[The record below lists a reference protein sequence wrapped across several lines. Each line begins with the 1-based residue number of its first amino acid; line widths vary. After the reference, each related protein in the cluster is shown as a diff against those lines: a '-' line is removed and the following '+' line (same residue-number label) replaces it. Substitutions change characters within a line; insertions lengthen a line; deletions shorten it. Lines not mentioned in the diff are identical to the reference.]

1 MDFFFPHGFTYPPEF
16 HIPPL
21 TGTEILRVGPFSYTN
36 SHFTMLLVG
45 TVIVVLAWLGTR
57 QQRDVPSGIQ
67 NVVEMLVQGLEDF
80 VVSIG
85 GAGARKYLPLFGT
98 LFLFIVLSNWLS
110 VTPFFG
116 QVELLRAPTSDY
128 HVNFALALVAFVAY
142 QTDGFR
148 KHGLG
153 YASRWFNFSGF
164 KEGVFVGGILVL
176 VGLIELFSE
185 LFRMATLTLRLWGN
199 VLGGEIMLV
208 VMSGLLFVPGLAIP
222 FVGFEV
228 FIGLVQ
234 GLVFGLLVL
243 MYFVLALEGHG
254 EHAEEGA
261 HTDADAERIAHP
273 ATREPHN
280 TVQGA
285 AAH

>member
-1 MDFFFPHGFTYPPEF
+1 MDFFFPHGLKYPPDF

-21 TGTEILRVGPFSYTN
+21 TGTEILRIGPLSYTN

-45 TVIVVLAWLGTR
+45 AVIVLVAWLGTR
-57 QQRDVPSGIQ
+57 QKRDVPGGIQ
-67 NVVEMLVQGLEDF
+67 NAVEMLVQGLEDF

-85 GAGARKYLPLFGT
+85 GAGAKKYLPLFGT

-128 HVNFALALVAFVAY
+128 HVNFALALVAFIAY

-164 KEGVFVGGILVL
+164 KEGVFVGLILVL

-208 VMSGLLFVPGLAIP
+208 VMSGLLFLPGLAIP
-222 FVGFEV
+222 FAGFEV

-254 EHAEEGA
+254 EHEEEHPTEAGA
-261 HTDADAERIAHP
+261 GHNAHP
-273 ATREPHN
+273 PAPAPHAVN
-280 TVQGA
+280 GA
-285 AAH
+285 A

>member
-1 MDFFFPHGFTYPPEF
+1 MDLLFPKGLKYPPEF
-16 HIPPL
+16 HIPSL

-45 TVIVVLAWLGTR
+45 IVLVTVAWLATR
-57 QQRDVPSGIQ
+57 QKREVPSGLQ
-67 NVVEMLVQGLEDF
+67 NLVEMLVQGLEDF

-85 GAGARKYLPLFGT
+85 GPGARKYLPLFGT
-98 LFLFIVLSNWLS
+98 LFLFIVVSNWLS
-110 VTPFFG
+110 VAPFFG

-128 HVNFALALVAFVAY
+128 HVNFGMAVIAWLAY
-142 QTDGFR
+142 QTDGF
-148 KHGLG
+148 KKFGLG

-164 KEGVFVGGILVL
+164 KEGVFVGLIFVL

-185 LFRMATLTLRLWGN
+185 IFRMLTLTLRLWGN

-208 VMSGLLFVPGLAIP
+208 IMSGLLFLPGLAIP

-228 FIGLVQ
+228 FIGVIQ

-254 EHAEEGA
+254 DHEEEG
-261 HTDADAERIAHP
+261 THP
-273 ATREPHN
+273 AADKHIASPASHEPKASL
-280 TVQGA
+280 QGA
-285 AAH
+285 H

>member
-1 MDFFFPHGFTYPPEF
+1 MDFFFPHGFKYPPDF

-45 TVIVVLAWLGTR
+45 AVLVLLAWLGTR
-57 QQRDVPSGIQ
+57 QKRDVPSGLQ
-67 NVVEMLVQGLEDF
+67 NAVEMLVQGLEDF

-85 GAGARKYLPLFGT
+85 GASSKKYLPLFGT

-110 VTPFFG
+110 ITPLFG

-164 KEGVFVGGILVL
+164 KEGVFVGLIIVL

-208 VMSGLLFVPGLAIP
+208 VMSGLLFIPGLAIP

-254 EHAEEGA
+254 EHEEEGA
-261 HTDADAERIAHP
+261 HTEAGAEHVAHP
-273 ATREPHN
+273 ASKEPYN
-280 TVQGA
+280 ALQGA
-285 AAH
+285 H

>member
-1 MDFFFPHGFTYPPEF
+1 MDLLFPKGLKYPPEF

-45 TVIVVLAWLGTR
+45 IVLVTVAWLATR
-57 QQRDVPSGIQ
+57 PKREVPSGLQ
-67 NVVEMLVQGLEDF
+67 NLVEMLVQGLEDF

-85 GAGARKYLPLFGT
+85 GPGARKYLPLFGT

-128 HVNFALALVAFVAY
+128 HVNFGMAVIAWLAY
-142 QTDGFR
+142 QTDGF
-148 KHGLG
+148 KKFGLG

-164 KEGVFVGGILVL
+164 KEGVFVGLIFVL

-185 LFRMATLTLRLWGN
+185 IFRMFTLTLRLWGN

-208 VMSGLLFVPGLAIP
+208 IMSGLLFLPGLAIP

-228 FIGLVQ
+228 FIGVIQ

-254 EHAEEGA
+254 DHEEEGA
-261 HTDADAERIAHP
+261 HAEGTAERAASH
-273 ATREPHN
+273 EP
-280 TVQGA
+280 TAALQGA
-285 AAH
+285 SAH

>member
-1 MDFFFPHGFTYPPEF
+1 MDFFFPHGFKYPPDF

-21 TGTEILRVGPFSYTN
+21 TGTEILRIGPLSYTN

-45 TVIVVLAWLGTR
+45 AVLVLLAWLGTR
-57 QQRDVPSGIQ
+57 QKRDVPGGFQ
-67 NVVEMLVQGLEDF
+67 NAVEMLVQGLQDF

-85 GAGARKYLPLFGT
+85 GPGAKKYLPLFGT

-128 HVNFALALVAFVAY
+128 HVNFAMALVAFLAY

-164 KEGVFVGGILVL
+164 KEGVMVGGIMFF
-176 VGLIELFSE
+176 VGLIELASE

-208 VMSGLLFVPGLAIP
+208 VMSGLLFLPGLAIP
-222 FVGFEV
+222 FAGFEV
-228 FIGLVQ
+228 FIGLIQ

-254 EHAEEGA
+254 EHDEEHPTA
-261 HTDADAERIAHP
+261 ADAQHIANPDLAKQQH
-273 ATREPHN
+273 AH
-280 TVQGA
+280 A
-285 AAH
+285 A

>member
-1 MDFFFPHGFTYPPEF
+1 MDFFFPHGFKYPPAF

-21 TGTEILRVGPFSYTN
+21 TGTEILRIGPFSYTN

-45 TVIVVLAWLGTR
+45 AVLVLLAWLGTR
-57 QQRDVPSGIQ
+57 QKRDVPSGIQ
-67 NVVEMLVQGLEDF
+67 NAVEMLVQGLQDF

-85 GAGARKYLPLFGT
+85 GPGSKKHLPLFGT

-110 VTPFFG
+110 VTPFVG

-128 HVNFALALVAFVAY
+128 HVNFALALVAFIAY
-142 QTDGFR
+142 QTEGFR

-153 YASRWFNFSGF
+153 YASRWLNISGF
-164 KEGVFVGGILVL
+164 KEGVMVGAIMFFVGI
-176 VGLIELFSE
+176 IELASE

-199 VLGGEIMLV
+199 VLGGEIMLA
-208 VMSGLLFVPGLAIP
+208 VMSGLLFLPGLAVP
-222 FVGFEV
+222 FAGFEV

-243 MYFVLALEGHG
+243 MYFVLALESHG
-254 EHAEEGA
+254 DHEDEHPAE
-261 HTDADAERIAHP
+261 ADAAHVAHP
-273 ATREPHN
+273 SASAPHHAN
-280 TVQGA
+280 GA
-285 AAH
+285 A

>member
-1 MDFFFPHGFTYPPEF
+1 MDFLFPHGFKYPPDF

-45 TVIVVLAWLGTR
+45 AVLVLIAWLGTR
-57 QQRDVPSGIQ
+57 QKRDVPSGIQ
-67 NVVEMLVQGLEDF
+67 NAVEMLVQGLEDF

-85 GAGARKYLPLFGT
+85 GAGAKKYLPLFGT

-110 VTPFFG
+110 ITPFFG

-164 KEGVFVGGILVL
+164 KEGVFVGLILVL

-208 VMSGLLFVPGLAIP
+208 VMSGLLFLPGLAIP
-222 FVGFEV
+222 FAGFEV

-254 EHAEEGA
+254 EHDEE
-261 HTDADAERIAHP
+261 HPTEADAEHLAQPDLANQQHAH
-273 ATREPHN
+273 
-280 TVQGA
+280 A
-285 AAH
+285 A

>member
-1 MDFFFPHGFTYPPEF
+1 MDFFFPHGVKYPPDF

-21 TGTEILRVGPFSYTN
+21 TGTEILRVGPFSYSN

-45 TVIVVLAWLGTR
+45 GLIVLLAWLGTR
-57 QQRDVPSGIQ
+57 GRRDVPSGLQ
-67 NVVEMLVQGLEDF
+67 NAVELLVQGLQDF

-85 GAGARKYLPLFGT
+85 GPGAKRYLPLFGT

-128 HVNFALALVAFVAY
+128 HVNFAMAVVAFLAY

-164 KEGVFVGGILVL
+164 KEGVFVGVIIVF
-176 VGLIELFSE
+176 VGLIELASE

-208 VMSGLLFVPGLAIP
+208 VMSGLLFLPGLAIP
-222 FVGFEV
+222 FAGFEV

-254 EHAEEGA
+254 EEHAEEGA
-261 HTDADAERIAHP
+261 HTDSDHVAHP
-273 ATREPHN
+273 ASKETHHA
-280 TVQGA
+280 VQGA

>member
-1 MDFFFPHGFTYPPEF
+1 MDFLFPHGFKYPPDF

-45 TVIVVLAWLGTR
+45 AVLVLIAWLGTR
-57 QQRDVPSGIQ
+57 QKRDVPSGIQ
-67 NVVEMLVQGLEDF
+67 NAVEMLVQGLEDF

-85 GAGARKYLPLFGT
+85 GTGAKKYLPLFGT

-110 VTPFFG
+110 ITPFFG

-164 KEGVFVGGILVL
+164 KEGVFVGLILVL

-185 LFRMATLTLRLWGN
+185 IFRILTLTLRLWGN
-199 VLGGEIMLV
+199 VWGGEIVLAV
-208 VMSGLLFVPGLAIP
+208 LAALLFVPSFLLPFLGL
-222 FVGFEV
+222 EL
-228 FIGLVQ
+228 FIGFIQ
-234 GLVFGLLVL
+234 AFVFAFLVL
-243 MYFVLALEGHG
+243 LYIVLALESHG
-254 EHAEEGA
+254 GEEHEGSHEA
-261 HTDADAERIAHP
+261 HH
-273 ATREPHN
+273 
-280 TVQGA
+280 A
-285 AAH
+285 A

>member
-1 MDFFFPHGFTYPPEF
+1 MDFFFPHGFKYPPDF

-21 TGTEILRVGPFSYTN
+21 TGTELFRLGPFSYTN

-45 TVIVVLAWLGTR
+45 AVIVLVAWLGTR
-57 QQRDVPSGIQ
+57 QKRDVPRGIQ
-67 NVVEMLVQGLEDF
+67 NAVEMLVQGLEDF

-85 GAGARKYLPLFGT
+85 GTGAKKYLPLFGT

-128 HVNFALALVAFVAY
+128 HVNFALALVAFIAY

-153 YASRWFNFSGF
+153 YASRWFNLSGF
-164 KEGVFVGGILVL
+164 KEGVFVGLILVL

-208 VMSGLLFVPGLAIP
+208 VMSGLLFLPGLAIP
-222 FVGFEV
+222 FAGFEV

-254 EHAEEGA
+254 EHDEE
-261 HTDADAERIAHP
+261 HPTEADAAHMAQP
-273 ATREPHN
+273 DLATQQHAH
-280 TVQGA
+280 A
-285 AAH
+285 A

>member
-1 MDFFFPHGFTYPPEF
+1 MDFLFPKGLHYPPEF

-21 TGTEILRVGPFSYTN
+21 TGTEILRAGPLSYTN

-45 TVIVVLAWLGTR
+45 IFLVTIAWLATR
-57 QQRDVPSGIQ
+57 QKREVPSGLQ
-67 NVVEMLVQGLEDF
+67 NLVEMLVQGLEDF

-85 GAGARKYLPLFGT
+85 GPSARKYLPLFGT
-98 LFLFIVLSNWLS
+98 LFLFIVVSNWLS
-110 VTPFFG
+110 VTPLFG

-128 HVNFALALVAFVAY
+128 HVNFGMAVIAWMAY
-142 QTDGFR
+142 QTDGF
-148 KHGLG
+148 KKFGVG
-153 YASRWFNFSGF
+153 YMSRWFNFSGF
-164 KEGVFVGGILVL
+164 KEGVFVGVIFVL

-185 LFRMATLTLRLWGN
+185 IFRMLTLTLRLWGN

-208 VMSGLLFVPGLAIP
+208 VMSGLLFLPGLAIP

-228 FIGLVQ
+228 FIGVIQ

-254 EHAEEGA
+254 EHDEEGA
-261 HTDADAERIAHP
+261 HTEGAGDHP
-273 ATREPHN
+273 ASHEPKAAL
-280 TVQGA
+280 QGA
-285 AAH
+285 H

>member
-1 MDFFFPHGFTYPPEF
+1 MDFLFPHGFKYPPEF

-21 TGTEILRVGPFSYTN
+21 TGTELFHIGPIGYTN

-45 TVIVVLAWLGTR
+45 TFLVALAWLGTR
-57 QQRDVPSGIQ
+57 GKREVPTGLQ
-67 NVVEMLVQGLEDF
+67 NIVEMLVQGLEDF
-80 VVSIG
+80 VVSVG
-85 GAGARKYLPLFGT
+85 GAGSKRYLPLFGT
-98 LFLFIVLSNWLS
+98 LFLFIVVSNWLS

-128 HVNFALALVAFVAY
+128 HVNFGMALIAFVAY

-148 KHGLG
+148 KFGLP
-153 YASRWFNFSGF
+153 YVSRWFNFSGF
-164 KEGVFVGGILVL
+164 KEGPFVGVIMVL

-185 LFRMATLTLRLWGN
+185 IFRMLTLTLRLWGN

-208 VMSGLLFVPGLAIP
+208 VMSGLLFLPGLAIP
-222 FVGFEV
+222 FAGFEV
-228 FIGLVQ
+228 FIGLIQ

-254 EHAEEGA
+254 DEHGEEVGHEAVPHGSAQPVVAQGA
-261 HTDADAERIAHP
+261 H
-273 ATREPHN
+273 
-280 TVQGA
+280 
-285 AAH
+285 

>member
-1 MDFFFPHGFTYPPEF
+1 MDFFFPHGFKYPPDF

-21 TGTEILRVGPFSYTN
+21 TGSEILRVGPFSYTN

-45 TVIVVLAWLGTR
+45 AVLVLVAWLGTR
-57 QQRDVPSGIQ
+57 QKRDVPSGIQ
-67 NVVEMLVQGLEDF
+67 NAVEMLVQGLQDF

-85 GAGARKYLPLFGT
+85 GPGAKKYLPLFGT

-110 VTPFFG
+110 ITPFFG

-128 HVNFALALVAFVAY
+128 HVNFALALVAFIAY

-153 YASRWFNFSGF
+153 YASRWFNVSGF
-164 KEGVFVGGILVL
+164 KEGVMVGGIMFF
-176 VGLIELFSE
+176 VGLIELASE

-208 VMSGLLFVPGLAIP
+208 VMSGLLFLPGLAIP
-222 FVGFEV
+222 FAGFEV

-243 MYFVLALEGHG
+243 MYFVLALESHG
-254 EHAEEGA
+254 DHEDEHPTEADAA
-261 HTDADAERIAHP
+261 HTAHP
-273 ATREPHN
+273 TANAPH
-280 TVQGA
+280 TAPGTA
-285 AAH
+285 

>member
-1 MDFFFPHGFTYPPEF
+1 MEFLFPDGFHYPPEF

-21 TGTEILRVGPFSYTN
+21 TGTELFHIGPLSYTN

-45 TVIVVLAWLGTR
+45 TLLVALAWLGTR
-57 QQRDVPSGIQ
+57 HKREVPTGLQ
-67 NVVEMLVQGLEDF
+67 NLVEMLVQGLEDF
-80 VVSIG
+80 VVSVG
-85 GAGARKYLPLFGT
+85 GAGARRYLPLFGT
-98 LFLFIVLSNWLS
+98 LFLFIVVSNWLS

-128 HVNFALALVAFVAY
+128 HINFGMALIAFVAY

-148 KHGLG
+148 KFGLP
-153 YASRWFNFSGF
+153 YISRWFNFSGF
-164 KEGVFVGGILVL
+164 KEGPFVGVIMVL

-185 LFRMATLTLRLWGN
+185 LFRMLTLTLRLWGN

-208 VMSGLLFVPGLAIP
+208 VMSGLLFLPGLAIP
-222 FVGFEV
+222 FAGFEV
-228 FIGLVQ
+228 FIGLIQ

-254 EHAEEGA
+254 EHDEEHPTA
-261 HTDADAERIAHP
+261 ADAQHIANPDLAKQQH
-273 ATREPHN
+273 AH
-280 TVQGA
+280 A
-285 AAH
+285 A

>member
-1 MDFFFPHGFTYPPEF
+1 MDFLFPHGLKYPPDF

-21 TGTEILRVGPFSYTN
+21 TGTEILRVGPLSYTN

-45 TVIVVLAWLGTR
+45 AFLVALAWLGTR
-57 QQRDVPSGIQ
+57 QKRDVPGGLQ
-67 NVVEMLVQGLEDF
+67 NAVEMLVQGLEDF

-85 GAGARKYLPLFGT
+85 GPRARKYLPLFGT
-98 LFLFIVLSNWLS
+98 LFLFIVVSNWLS
-110 VTPFFG
+110 VTPFVG

-128 HVNFALALVAFVAY
+128 HVNFGMAVIAWLAY
-142 QTDGFR
+142 QSDGF
-148 KHGLG
+148 KKFGVG
-153 YASRWFNFSGF
+153 YMSRWFNFSGF
-164 KEGVFVGGILVL
+164 KEGAFVGAIFVL

-185 LFRMATLTLRLWGN
+185 LFRMLTLTLRLWGN

-208 VMSGLLFVPGLAIP
+208 VMSGLLFLPGLAIP

-228 FIGLVQ
+228 FIGVIQ

-254 EHAEEGA
+254 DHDEEGA
-261 HTDADAERIAHP
+261 HTEGTAERAASHEPHP
-273 ATREPHN
+273 ALQR
-280 TVQGA
+280 A
-285 AAH
+285 S

>member
-1 MDFFFPHGFTYPPEF
+1 VDFLFPKGLHYPPEF

-21 TGTEILRVGPFSYTN
+21 TGTEILRVGPLSYTN

-45 TVIVVLAWLGTR
+45 IFLVTIAWLATR
-57 QQRDVPSGIQ
+57 QKRDVPSGLQ
-67 NVVEMLVQGLEDF
+67 NLVEMLVQGLEDF

-85 GAGARKYLPLFGT
+85 GPSARKYLPLFGT
-98 LFLFIVLSNWLS
+98 LFLFIVVSNWLS

-128 HVNFALALVAFVAY
+128 HVNFGMAVIAWLAY
-142 QTDGFR
+142 QTDGF
-148 KHGLG
+148 KKFGIG
-153 YASRWFNFSGF
+153 YMSRWFNFSGF
-164 KEGVFVGGILVL
+164 KEGAFVGVIFVL

-185 LFRMATLTLRLWGN
+185 IFRMLTLTLRLWGN

-208 VMSGLLFVPGLAIP
+208 VMSGLLFLPGLAIP

-228 FIGLVQ
+228 FIGVIQ

-254 EHAEEGA
+254 EHEEEGTHNAAGDDQAASHEQQPALQRAQA
-261 HTDADAERIAHP
+261 H
-273 ATREPHN
+273 
-280 TVQGA
+280 
-285 AAH
+285 

>member
-1 MDFFFPHGFTYPPEF
+1 MDFFFPRGFKYPPEF

-45 TVIVVLAWLGTR
+45 AVIVLLAWLGTR
-57 QQRDVPSGIQ
+57 QKRDVPSGIQ
-67 NVVEMLVQGLEDF
+67 NAVEMLVQGLEDF

-128 HVNFALALVAFVAY
+128 HVTFALALVSFVTY

-153 YASRWFNFSGF
+153 YASRWFIFSGF

-176 VGLIELFSE
+176 VGFIELFSE
-185 LFRMATLTLRLWGN
+185 LFRMLTLTLRLWGN

-222 FVGFEV
+222 FAGFEL

-254 EHAEEGA
+254 EHEEEHPTEA
-261 HTDADAERIAHP
+261 DADIAHP
-273 ATREPHN
+273 SSASP
-280 TVQGA
+280 QPASSGA
-285 AAH
+285 A